1 MLRKE
6 RIENVAKKR
15 RTKPFSLD
23 LAWWNNNIQR
33 RCSLDLVSPNN
44 DTNRVDANKRKV
56 CYKKRN
62 PILTWP
68 RPNNNCTNPYTW
80 TEYVKKQNYITKK
93 ENLPLFD
100 LVRPNNDMYANPNK
114 ELRGDIFFLA
124 HSKETWSRRRNFF
137 SQKASSLDLV
147 RPNNQ
152 LMLGTRTRE
161 SISRPIL
168 RAEQKGPDFLK
179 CSLKKDSQI
188 SNLWRKCLRFFL

>member
-44 DTNRVDANKRKV
+44 DTNRVDANKKKV
-56 CYKKRN
+56 CYKK
-62 PILTWP
+62 
-68 RPNNNCTNPYTW
+68 
-80 TEYVKKQNYITKK
+80 KKTF
-93 ENLPLFD
+93 LLLD
-100 LVRPNNDMYANPNK
+100 LVRPNNNMYANPNK
-114 ELRGDIFFLA
+114 EFRGDIFFLA
-124 HSKETWSRRRNFF
+124 HSKETWSRRIIFF
-137 SQKASSLDLV
+137 LTKASSLDLV
-147 RPNNQ
+147 RPSNQ